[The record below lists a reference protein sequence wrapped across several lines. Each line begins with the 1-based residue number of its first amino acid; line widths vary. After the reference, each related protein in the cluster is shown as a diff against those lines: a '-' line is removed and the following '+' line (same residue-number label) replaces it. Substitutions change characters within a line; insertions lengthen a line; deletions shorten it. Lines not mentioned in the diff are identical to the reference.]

1 MKTAVLAACSRAE
14 PPDPGWKS
22 IFSISFLGEG
32 RGPSLHFRHQV
43 GRAED
48 GGPPPGSERRR
59 GGENPARRSPGG
71 RRMEPTLFFMLNH
84 CFYWNFWVSYH
95 FAVTSISRCC
105 GRNHT
110 LLIGQLSGKRRPGVK
125 MKVRVLYLSQFSSL
139 VFFVC
144 HRGIC
149 YQCLKR
155 SLLT

>member
-1 MKTAVLAACSRAE
+1 MPT
-14 PPDPGWKS
+14 
-22 IFSISFLGEG
+22 
-32 RGPSLHFRHQV
+32 LHFRHQV

-71 RRMEPTLFFMLNH
+71 RRMEPTLLFMLNH

-110 LLIGQLSGKRRPGVK
+110 LLIDSRVK
-125 MKVRVLYLSQFSSL
+125 KEA
-139 VFFVC
+139 
-144 HRGIC
+144 
-149 YQCLKR
+149 R
-155 SLLT
+155 S